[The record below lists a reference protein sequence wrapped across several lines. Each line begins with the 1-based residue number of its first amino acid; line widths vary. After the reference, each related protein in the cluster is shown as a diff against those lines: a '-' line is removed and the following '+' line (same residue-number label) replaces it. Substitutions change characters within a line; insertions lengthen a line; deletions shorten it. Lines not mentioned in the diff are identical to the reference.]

1 LPDPGAR
8 ITDTS
13 GALFGVPRTSMRPV
27 DFSGERVG
35 LTEASDKTSIPSNP
49 VSTSA
54 RSTEPT
60 SWFSGTRDPS
70 TTPLG

>member
-1 LPDPGAR
+1 
-8 ITDTS
+8 
-13 GALFGVPRTSMRPV
+13 MRPV
-27 DFSGERVG
+27 VFSGERVG
-35 LTEASDKTSIPSNP
+35 LTEVSDKTSIPSNP

-54 RSTEPT
+54 RSTDPT

>member
-1 LPDPGAR
+1 
-8 ITDTS
+8 
-13 GALFGVPRTSMRPV
+13 MRPV
-27 DFSGERVG
+27 VFSGERIG
-35 LTEASDKTSIPSNP
+35 LTEVSDKTSIPSNP

-60 SWFSGTRDPS
+60 SWSSGTNDPS